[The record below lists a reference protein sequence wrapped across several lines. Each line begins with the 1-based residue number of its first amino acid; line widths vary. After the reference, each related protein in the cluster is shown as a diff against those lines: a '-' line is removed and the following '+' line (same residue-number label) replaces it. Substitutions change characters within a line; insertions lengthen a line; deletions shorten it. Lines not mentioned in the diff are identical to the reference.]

1 MNVMGHVTHVVKHSL
16 LIKNFNVPD
25 VKIASPVLHP
35 NVVVLVQ
42 SRKWYCCESPVNN
55 WCLQNLE
62 FSVLNFVFQVRC

>member
-42 SRKWYCCESPVNN
+42 SRKM
-55 WCLQNLE
+55 
-62 FSVLNFVFQVRC
+62 VLLRKPRKQLVSSKS